1 MKKSSVLATKFA
13 GAGAL
18 ALLLATSAFA
28 DNRPQDGTRPG
39 GDYRDGRVSRDSRG
53 GNAQSGDHRND
64 LNRGGSRTQA
74 DTRNGGN
81 QAGTRNGGNQA
92 GTRNGGNQAGTRN
105 GGNQAGTRNGGNQA
119 DTRNGGYQT
128 DTRNRSN
135 QADQAAVRNDRNSSE
150 GSRGGSYDRGRS
162 ESSRQYRNN
171 ERVSMQGRISRY
183 AHERGGYRVWFDNGG
198 YSFWVPEARW
208 RNDWR
213 VGIGIS
219 LGGIFR
225 GGVIYADV
233 YDDPYYDNG
242 GYGDNRGYSNDYVT
256 GYVDRVDYRTGTL
269 SLRDD
274 RTGRFVTVDT
284 RSIDPRYSRIDGRDL
299 RRGDRVTLT
308 GSWLRNGLFAANGVD
323 SVDTRRD

>member
-1 MKKSSVLATKFA
+1 MKKSTILATKFA

-28 DNRPQDGTRPG
+28 DNRPQDGTRPD

-53 GNAQSGDHRND
+53 GKAQQSDLRND
-64 LNRGGSRTQA
+64 VNRGGSRTQA
-74 DTRNGGN
+74 DTRNGGY
-81 QAGTRNGGNQA
+81 
-92 GTRNGGNQAGTRN
+92 
-105 GGNQAGTRNGGNQA
+105 QA
-119 DTRNGGYQT
+119 DTRNRG
-128 DTRNRSN
+128 D
-135 QADQAAVRNDRNSSE
+135 QAGQAAVRNDRDRNE

-183 AHERGGYRVWFDNGG
+183 AHERGGYRVWLDNGG

-233 YDDPYYDNG
+233 YGDPYYDNG

-308 GSWLRNGLFAANGVD
+308 GSWLRNGLFAANSVD

>member
-1 MKKSSVLATKFA
+1 MKKSNILATKFA

-28 DNRPQDGTRPG
+28 DNRPQDGTRPD

-74 DTRNGGN
+74 D
-81 QAGTRNGGNQA
+81 
-92 GTRNGGNQAGTRN
+92 
-105 GGNQAGTRNGGNQA
+105 TRNGGNQA

-150 GSRGGSYDRGRS
+150 GSRGGSYDRSRS
-162 ESSRQYRNN
+162 ESSRQYSNN

-183 AHERGGYRVWFDNGG
+183 AHERGGYRVWLDNGG

-233 YDDPYYDNG
+233 YDDPYDDNG
-242 GYGDNRGYSNDYVT
+242 GYGDNPGYSNDYVT

-274 RTGRFVTVDT
+274 RNGRFVTVDT

-323 SVDTRRD
+323 SVDTRRY

>member
-1 MKKSSVLATKFA
+1 MKKSNILATKFA

-74 DTRNGGN
+74 
-81 QAGTRNGGNQA
+81 

-135 QADQAAVRNDRNSSE
+135 QAAVRNDRNLNE
-150 GSRGGSYDRGRS
+150 GSRGGSYDRSRS

-183 AHERGGYRVWFDNGG
+183 AHERGGYRVWRDNGG

-284 RSIDPRYSRIDGRDL
+284 RSLDPRYSRIDGRDL

-323 SVDTRRD
+323 SVDTRGY